1 MTNVGSV
8 HVAFSVSAIISGA
21 IVLFA
26 NKGTVFHRWMGRV
39 YVVGML
45 GLNVT
50 ALMIYRLFGG
60 FGPFHVLAL
69 LSLGSIAAG
78 IIPVWMRRP
87 KDRWLQRHY
96 QFITGSYLGLIA
108 ALVAEIVVR
117 VPAIRPQ
124 SGMMFAALVIG
135 GSLFVGIIGGPMIER
150 GKRTTLARYM
160 ARLTA
165 SDPGVTTQ

>member
-1 MTNVGSV
+1 MTNVGHV

-50 ALMIYRLFGG
+50 ALMIYRLFGV

-69 LSLGSIAAG
+69 LSLGFIAAG
-78 IIPVWMRRP
+78 IIPVWTRRP

-96 QFITGSYLGLIA
+96 RFITGSYLGLIA
-108 ALVAEIVVR
+108 ALVAEIAVR

-124 SGMMFAALVIG
+124 SGMMFGAMVIG

-150 GKRTTLARYM
+150 GKRTTLARHM

-165 SDPGVTTQ
+165 SDPGVTTR